1 MKMSRSMRI
10 VCSIAALLA
19 VYIFFQTAAT
29 LIDLV
34 MVRGNLNECHFDW
47 VLFISSIITSVIIIC
62 LVWWRG
68 DLWNIRSIKWKW
80 SPLMLFIT
88 MLGMMGTDIL
98 NELLNVGNLDMMEQ
112 MFGNL
117 SSTTIGMLAIALL
130 GPICEEVLFRGGIEG
145 VMLKHGVRPWIAIV
159 VSAFLFGA
167 IHMNPG
173 QLLPAALGG
182 AMFGILY
189 WKTRSIIPGII
200 CHVVNNSLSV
210 WAMRSEEFNEQDTFT
225 SLFGSWWV
233 TLVAFIIITILV
245 AWVYKIYIKSRPTL
259 VLAAEE
265 TEVEISAEEETE
277 VLEENNEDSQL

>member
-1 MKMSRSMRI
+1 MRI
-10 VCSIAALLA
+10 VCSIVALLA
-19 VYIFFQTAAT
+19 VYVLVQTGAT
-29 LIDLV
+29 IIDLI
-34 MVRGNLNECHFDW
+34 MVHGNMNAWHVDW

-62 LVWWRG
+62 WAWWRG
-68 DLWNIRSIKWKW
+68 DLWNIRTINWKW

-88 MLGMMGTDIL
+88 ILGMMGTDIL
-98 NELLNVGNLDMMEQ
+98 NELLNVGNLDMMDQ
-112 MFGNL
+112 LFGDL
-117 SSTTIGMLAIALL
+117 SDSPIGILAVAVF
-130 GPICEEVLFRGGIEG
+130 GPICEEILFRGGIEG
-145 VMLKHGVRPWIAIV
+145 AMLKNGVRPWIAIV

-182 AMFGILY
+182 VMFGILY

-210 WAMRSEEFNEQDTFT
+210 WGMRDEVFNEQDTFT

-265 TEVEISAEEETE
+265 TEVEIPTEEETE